1 MPSAYYLESVEL
13 GKRFQKENSSW
24 GGDDCKNYH
33 NQILMYQ
40 VMMVI
45 MVI

>member
-1 MPSAYYLESVEL
+1 MPSSYYLESIEL

-33 NQILMYQ
+33 NQIRFLMTNITQNQY
-40 VMMVI
+40 
-45 MVI
+45 